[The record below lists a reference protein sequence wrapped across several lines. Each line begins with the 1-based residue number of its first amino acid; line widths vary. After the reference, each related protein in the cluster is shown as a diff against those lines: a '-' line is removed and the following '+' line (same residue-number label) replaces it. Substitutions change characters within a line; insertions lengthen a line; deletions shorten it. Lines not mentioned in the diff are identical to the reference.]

1 MELWPSHVTLK
12 MLGLQLQKQ
21 PWGYLWVPGTLRV
34 IKGKSLR
41 SALFRAYL
49 PLFGIFLRGFS
60 KNCYPVIG
68 IRKQEFSMPDP
79 ANSNAASGNAPG
91 GRLPQTKDAVSDVGG
106 PVSKI
111 PAVGALSENGTN
123 ELGSKPAGFGM
134 QGEDV
139 KGSLKIHIKI
149 DLEADIRV
157 IAKVKGDIAI
167 GLL

>member
-1 MELWPSHVTLK
+1 MAFFYEDLVKTAILS
-12 MLGLQLQKQ
+12 LGS
-21 PWGYLWVPGTLRV
+21 G
-34 IKGKSLR
+34 
-41 SALFRAYL
+41 
-49 PLFGIFLRGFS
+49 S
-60 KNCYPVIG
+60 KNSACLT
-68 IRKQEFSMPDP
+68 RKSISWSLSSSFPLIKQYS